1 MEEVVLDGTGE
12 DMLLRWLFGR
22 EVSETDGGREGL
34 IVFLWFLQCTRV
46 LCLVH
51 HFLWSSKDPLAIVG
65 GCQAGPA
72 AKNNVA
78 GMGMDQRSWHLAS
91 VMCLSMTAF
100 VVL

>member
-51 HFLWSSKDPLAIVG
+51 HFLWSCGPRKIRWLWLGGAPVPAVPLLKMWREWEWIKDLL
-65 GCQAGPA
+65 
-72 AKNNVA
+72 
-78 GMGMDQRSWHLAS
+78 RHL
-91 VMCLSMTAF
+91 
-100 VVL
+100 